1 MTEMRHLLSGEST
14 LVVRAVQAQSE
25 DPVSVEMMTR
35 QDLQTHLALRAQLG
49 ASEEE
54 LVEKLARWKDARDLN
69 KIMWQ
74 AGTNVRTKART
85 CVNSR
90 ITIRTTLTVLSTSQ
104 HSTGYLT
111 WDVSAQHSHPTKLVP
126 LSTS

>member
-1 MTEMRHLLSGEST
+1 MTEIRHLLSGESM
-14 LVVRAVQAQSE
+14 LVFRAVQAQSG

-54 LVEKLARWKDARDLN
+54 LVDLLTRWKDARDLN

-74 AGTNVRTKART
+74 AQKNVRTKAEAER
-85 CVNSR
+85 R
-90 ITIRTTLTVLSTSQ
+90 AKILEAR
-104 HSTGYLT
+104 HG
-111 WDVSAQHSHPTKLVP
+111 
-126 LSTS
+126 

>member
-1 MTEMRHLLSGEST
+1 MTEMRHLLSDEST

-25 DPVSVEMMTR
+25 DTVSVEMMTR

-54 LVEKLARWKDARDLN
+54 LVDKLARWKDARDLN

-74 AGTNVRTKART
+74 AQKNVRTNAELERRARILEA
-85 CVNSR
+85 R
-90 ITIRTTLTVLSTSQ
+90 
-104 HSTGYLT
+104 HG
-111 WDVSAQHSHPTKLVP
+111 
-126 LSTS
+126 

>member
-74 AGTNVRTKART
+74 AGNNVRTKAR
-85 CVNSR
+85 
-90 ITIRTTLTVLSTSQ
+90 Q
-104 HSTGYLT
+104 
-111 WDVSAQHSHPTKLVP
+111 
-126 LSTS
+126 